1 MTSTLRLSAALVV
14 LLLLVS
20 GAFAQTTAPSA
31 DSRATAINGL
41 RLLNT
46 AQMMFH
52 SQHGRFASL
61 ADLPALLDATK
72 PSYRASMPHFDPAAG
87 KDALEGFELAI
98 VADDGGYELTLKEKK
113 SCGVFAYSDQV
124 GLIFLGKALGCNE

>member
-1 MTSTLRLSAALVV
+1 MTYKFRLFAALAAMLLLAFALSA
-14 LLLLVS
+14 
-20 GAFAQTTAPSA
+20 QNPAPT

-52 SQHGRFASL
+52 AQHARFASL

-87 KDALEGFELAI
+87 KDALAGFELAI
-98 VADDGGYELTLKEKK
+98 VPNDNGYTLTLKETKP
-113 SCGVFAYSDQV
+113 CGAFAYSDQV
-124 GLIFLGKALGCNE
+124 GVICVGKGLGCD